1 MSSPV
6 ESTAS
11 AVLIQQLQAMV
22 ASNGPQLG
30 SHSSLDQAQD
40 TNLLST
46 LMSCNKTEH
55 HTQGSEGQRIDTE
68 AAAENAETRL
78 LKVLHSMTEQVET
91 FSLATPYLRNMAN
104 VIESGPGV
112 PARLWG
118 RTCLPVYGAVLAKF
132 QSNIARCGV
141 AT

>member
-1 MSSPV
+1 MSLKKTFHHPMFFSYTLPSSRHF
-6 ESTAS
+6 STLLKQQNAGVDFKRLLFLLVNSFHVRPNRS
-11 AVLIQQLQAMV
+11 AVLIQQLRAIV

-46 LMSCNKTEH
+46 LMTLSSNKTEH

-78 LKVLHSMTEQVET
+78 LKVLHDLLDSSKT
-91 FSLATPYLRNMAN
+91 
-104 VIESGPGV
+104 
-112 PARLWG
+112 
-118 RTCLPVYGAVLAKF
+118 
-132 QSNIARCGV
+132 
-141 AT
+141 